1 MMVKIKALLAA
12 IGILILLF
20 IVGFFGVNI
29 LLTLV
34 VGTGNEVTVP
44 DIVGQPFD
52 VARKTCM
59 ELDLYVQQVDM
70 RHDDDIPQNSIIS
83 QSPEAD
89 KTTKIN
95 RTVEVVVSKGPELVR
110 VPYLENIT
118 ELEAKIRLENIGL
131 QLGEKIYRYSHEVA
145 RDRIMYSQPIADE
158 FVPRGSK
165 IDIIVSL
172 GDLPDASQRRDR
184 YRDIL
189 EGIDE

>member
-12 IGILILLF
+12 VGILILLF
-20 IVGFFGVNI
+20 IVGFIGVNI
-29 LLTLV
+29 IMSFL

-59 ELDLYVQQVDM
+59 ELDLYVQQIDM

-83 QSPEAD
+83 QSPEAY
-89 KTTKIN
+89 KTTKVN

-145 RDRIMYSQPIADE
+145 RDRIMFSQPIADE
-158 FVPRGSK
+158 FVPRGSSV
-165 IDIIVSL
+165 DIIVSL
-172 GDLPDASQRRDR
+172 GELPDASQRRER

>member
-12 IGILILLF
+12 VGILILLF
-20 IVGFFGVNI
+20 IVGFIGVNI
-29 LLTLV
+29 IMSFL

-59 ELDLYVQQVDM
+59 ELDLYVQQIDM

-83 QSPEAD
+83 QSPEAY
-89 KTTKIN
+89 KTTKVN
-95 RTVEVVVSKGPELVR
+95 RTVEVVVSKGPKLVR

-145 RDRIMYSQPIADE
+145 RDRIMFSQPIADE
-158 FVPRGSK
+158 FVPRGSSV
-165 IDIIVSL
+165 DIIVSL
-172 GDLPDASQRRDR
+172 GELPDASQRRER